1 LSGTGAHLLLI
12 HADPEIGEALAD
24 TLGPSFPVPTL
35 AVDLEEALPLVR
47 EGPHVDLCLVDGAIA
62 TGAGAVTLLR
72 EADPDLELVAILPRE
87 PAKSATAAATAV
99 IRAGC
104 DDCLLWPA
112 DPEELRSLVTRS
124 LERGKL
130 RREHRRL
137 LAENIEVLQAQSLY
151 RRCLDLLSTVDLEP
165 LQELLLKV
173 FCEMSDAQS
182 AALWVRNEPGTM
194 LLRTHRGL
202 WEKEALPRQ
211 IDPLTGPLAAR
222 IEGGRPFARDESGNL
237 SFYTPLT
244 ARGEAV
250 GLLLLADK
258 LSGTF
263 TAQDFAKARA
273 VGDLA
278 AVALHNARRFADLER
293 GGLRERDSPA
303 YNLSYFIDYAGKE
316 LYKAQRYS
324 RQFSLITIRID
335 NLAQLRR
342 RFDAALV
349 GEGLR
354 ALVTQL
360 AELIRD
366 ADILS
371 RVSEE
376 EFYAVLPETDRF
388 GAMVFER
395 RVTNVVR
402 KLEELTPDGKPTL
415 VVSAGG
421 ATFPADGTD
430 FDELLNRCRLRVEES
445 RQTLRRRLHLEDL
458 GFWETIEVL
467 VGPRASR
474 LHPPGDGKK
483 IAGTSHFGPLPH
495 GEFGALQREICRDLL
510 REPRARGLFYVGTA
524 EVHPDVPVVSALPVA
539 ELGARVYLLGRRGTS
554 PIHHAVVTPV
564 YLDRAPVAGGHS
576 AAEHDFALYL
586 AERAAYAFVHRR
598 TEGGPTFHTS
608 DRLLVDH
615 LVAKLQQAYDLQP
628 Y

>member
-1 LSGTGAHLLLI
+1 VSGSAHLLLV
-12 HADPEIGEALAD
+12 HDDPEVADDLAENLAPAL
-24 TLGPSFPVPTL
+24 PPPTL
-35 AVDLEEALPLVR
+35 AEDLDEALPLVR
-47 EGPHVDLCLVDGAIA
+47 EGPRVDLCLVDGSIA
-62 TGAGAVTLLR
+62 ASSEIVARLR
-72 EADPDLELVAILPRE
+72 EADPDLEIVAILPRE
-87 PAKSATAAATAV
+87 SARASSAAATAA

-104 DDCLLWPA
+104 GDCLLWPA
-112 DPEELRSLVTRS
+112 DADELQSLVLRS

-173 FCEMSDAQS
+173 FCEMNDAQS

-202 WEKEALPRQ
+202 WEREALPRQ
-211 IDPLTGPLAAR
+211 IDPQKGPLAAR
-222 IEGGRPFARDESGNL
+222 IEGGRPFARDESGDQ

-244 ARGEAV
+244 ARGEVV

-258 LSGTF
+258 LSGSF
-263 TAQDFAKARA
+263 TAQDFGRARA

-316 LYKAQRYS
+316 LYKAQRYG

-342 RFDAALV
+342 RFDAGMV
-349 GEGLR
+349 SDGLR
-354 ALVTQL
+354 TLVTQL

-402 KLEELTPDGKPTL
+402 KLEELTPDGRPTL

-421 ATFPADGTD
+421 ATFPADGND

-458 GFWETIEVL
+458 GFWETVEVL
-467 VGPRASR
+467 VGPRAAR
-474 LHPPGDGKK
+474 LNPPRDGQK
-483 IAGTSHFGPLPH
+483 IPGTSHFGPLPS
-495 GEFGALQREICRDLL
+495 GQFDALQREICRDLL

-524 EVHPDVPVVSALPVA
+524 EVHPDVPVVSALPVT

-586 AERAAYAFVHRR
+586 AERAAYAFVKRR
-598 TEGGPTFHTS
+598 TEGEPTFHSS